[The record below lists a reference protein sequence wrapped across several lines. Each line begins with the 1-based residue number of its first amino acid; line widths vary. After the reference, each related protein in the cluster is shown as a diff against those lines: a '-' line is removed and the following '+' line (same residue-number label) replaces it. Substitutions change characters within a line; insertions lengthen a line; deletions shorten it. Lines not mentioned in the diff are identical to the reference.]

1 METEPHNMTCIDTK
15 GVNNLKFVDEEKDLW
30 IIFKSK
36 VEVFKSYY
44 QPKNKANK
52 LMGLI

>member
-1 METEPHNMTCIDTK
+1 MTCIDTK

-30 IIFKSK
+30 IIFTSK